1 MSDRPSSM
9 PLSTISSISNLKI
22 SYADNKKPDEVKN
35 NKPIEVV
42 TPCLKRYTEGVPTL
56 KKK

>member
-1 MSDRPSSM
+1 M